1 MSDTLISVALA
12 DAVADDLET
21 FALLHDR
28 ELTAAVIAELRQIG
42 FPDNLGFRP
51 PGERARQAF
60 ELMEH
65 AVRSLPVAGGEAV
78 ADRLLDEFAADYAAI
93 YLNGSLGAS
102 PYESVWVSDDHLA
115 CQDAMFQ
122 LRDLYAA
129 HGLQSA
135 DWRRR
140 FDDHLVLQLQ
150 FLARAVRQAR
160 SRDEWRHLARVL
172 DDHLLRWLDDFA
184 QRVAARCDTPFYA
197 GLVLLTAAHIDG
209 LREVLVARLDEARPS
224 KEAVDERCRIKHQPE
239 AVPVAFMPGTAG
251 PSW

>member
-1 MSDTLISVALA
+1 MSDTLISVELA

-28 ELTAAVIAELRQIG
+28 ELTAAVIVELRQIG
-42 FPDNLGFRP
+42 FPENLGFRP
-51 PGERARQAF
+51 PGEHARRAF
-60 ELMEH
+60 ELMER
-65 AVRSLPVAGGEAV
+65 AVRSLPVEGGGALP
-78 ADRLLDEFAADYAAI
+78 DGLLDELAADYAAI

-122 LRDLYAA
+122 MRDLYAA

-150 FLARAVRQAR
+150 FLARAVRPAR

-209 LREVLVARLDEARPS
+209 LREILVARLDEARSS
-224 KEAVDERCRIKHQPE
+224 KEQVDERCRAKRQPE
-239 AVPVAFMPGTAG
+239 AVPVAFVPEATG

>member
-1 MSDTLISVALA
+1 MSDALISVALA
-12 DAVADDLET
+12 DAIADDLES

-28 ELTAAVIAELRQIG
+28 ELTAAVIVELCRIG
-42 FPDNLGFRP
+42 FPGNLGFRP

-60 ELMEH
+60 ELMAH
-65 AVRSLPVAGGEAV
+65 AIHSLPVEGGETV
-78 ADRLLDEFAADYAAI
+78 ADGFLDQLAADYAAI

-122 LRDLYAA
+122 LRNLYAA

-150 FLARAVRQAR
+150 FLARAIRQAR
-160 SRDEWRHLARVL
+160 SREHWRHLARVL

-184 QRVAARCDTPFYA
+184 QRVAARCDIPFYA
-197 GLVLLTAAHIDG
+197 GLALLTAAHIDG
-209 LREVLVARLDEARPS
+209 LRDALVLSLDEARPT
-224 KEAVDERCRIKHQPE
+224 KEQVDERCRSKRQPE
-239 AVPVAFMPGTAG
+239 AVPVAFIPGAAG